1 MLNCRLGASFR
12 EAHALVVHQ
21 ASLSML
27 VRGAKKYLEHPDVM
41 RGGLTKPS
49 STGIKMGWHIL
60 RSHQEMLGRISGL
73 PSLLNDARGVQLYIV
88 HVVSSTCFKELVDQM
103 TELKGFSTL
112 SLSQVANFP
121 FKGNTSFL
129 IVMPMP
135 GRGNVSLVLPKLNI
149 SDLYRRLPQEKIMQ
163 VNLPRMKL
171 QYRQEL
177 QEALTGMG
185 EKTDRELS
193 SVLFH
198 YSMMIV

>member
-1 MLNCRLGASFR
+1 MFLRIGRSNER
-12 EAHALVVHQ
+12 
-21 ASLSML
+21 
-27 VRGAKKYLEHPDVM
+27 
-41 RGGLTKPS
+41 TK
-49 STGIKMGWHIL
+49 
-60 RSHQEMLGRISGL
+60 RIFNS
-73 PSLLNDARGVQLYIV
+73 V
-88 HVVSSTCFKELVDQM
+88 
-103 TELKGFSTL
+103 

-129 IVMPMP
+129 IIMPVP

-177 QEALTGMG
+177 QEALTSMG
-185 EKTDRELS
+185 EKTDRKLS

-198 YSMMIV
+198 YNMMIV